1 VPLVLEPPKT
11 LDAADINIP
20 RNTVDEV
27 YAQIQADLV
36 FAEANLPASYAGARA
51 GRATKGAANG
61 FLGKVYL
68 TLNKKTEAVTAL
80 RKVASAG
87 YELLPDFASVFDAA
101 NGNSKESVFELQFKG
116 TTDACPF
123 IYIYTSMQVDIKPG
137 IGYNKGTQDLYDS
150 FEANDPRRDLT
161 MAKDKVDLYYC
172 VKYKDAAANPI
183 SDAQNNIP
191 IMRYSEV
198 LLLLAEAIGDTPESY
213 GLINQVR
220 SRVGLPG
227 LSSSSPGTFAQK
239 LLHERRVELAYENHR
254 WHDLLRF
261 GVAIEVMNA
270 FFVKE
275 KGGAVTIGQDDLLF
289 PIPNFTLLN
298 NPALEQN
305 PGYPGR

>member
-1 VPLVLEPPKT
+1 
-11 LDAADINIP
+11 
-20 RNTVDEV
+20 
-27 YAQIQADLV
+27 
-36 FAEANLPASYAGARA
+36 
-51 GRATKGAANG
+51 
-61 FLGKVYL
+61 
-68 TLNKKTEAVTAL
+68 
-80 RKVASAG
+80 
-87 YELLPDFASVFDAA
+87 
-101 NGNSKESVFELQFKG
+101 
-116 TTDACPF
+116 
-123 IYIYTSMQVDIKPG
+123 MQVDIKPG